1 LLSISVN
8 GFSSSLLP
16 AYFSAIRPRCNTIR
30 NNHTTNGTNKHPPA
44 AAVPI
49 VLLPILP
56 GPVANTNGSKP
67 AIKANEVI
75 RMGRNLAFAPSIAAS
90 KTDFPAALPLNGKFY
105 NQNGILPNPIN
116 ITMAT

>member
-1 LLSISVN
+1 LLSISSVN

-16 AYFSAIRPRCNTIR
+16 ACIFCYSTKDVIQSR
-30 NNHTTNGTNKHPPA
+30 NNKYTTNGTNKHPPA

-75 RMGRNLAFAPSIAAS
+75 RIGRNLALL
-90 KTDFPAALPLNGKFY
+90 LP
-105 NQNGILPNPIN
+105 
-116 ITMAT
+116 